1 MTAVLEWSPINC
13 ISPGSHSFN
22 IWLRPLLPWT
32 LMFACTTAWA
42 LLLQLLTLTLQGDQY
57 MQTMILLM
65 KHRAAA

>member
-1 MTAVLEWSPINC
+1 
-13 ISPGSHSFN
+13 
-22 IWLRPLLPWT
+22 
-32 LMFACTTAWA
+32 MFACTTAWA